1 MFLLSIIV
9 QYYSYFP
16 FSLLLNKNNNASII
30 FSEKSELEKR
40 SIFTGLT
47 ITPSLLD
54 ELRTYLGF
62 LEIFFLEIFF

>member
-16 FSLLLNKNNNASII
+16 FSLLLNKNNNASIF

-62 LEIFFLEIFF
+62 LEIFF